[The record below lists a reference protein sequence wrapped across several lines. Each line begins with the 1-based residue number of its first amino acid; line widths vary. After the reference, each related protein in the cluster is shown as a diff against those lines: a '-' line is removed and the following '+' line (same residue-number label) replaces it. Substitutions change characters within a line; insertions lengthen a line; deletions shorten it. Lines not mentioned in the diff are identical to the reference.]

1 MSRSGKAKS
10 VIFLAAAF
18 MCAASGPSF
27 ALSVIN
33 PAYVNEASAG
43 EATNASVS
51 AFSNGGA
58 TKGSGDLLLSAEEV
72 QHIRWCA
79 TRYPSYH
86 ASDNTF
92 ANASGART
100 ECRSK

>member
-10 VIFLAAAF
+10 VVFLTAAF
-18 MCAASGPSF
+18 LCAASGPSL

-33 PAYVNEASAG
+33 PAYESEASAEVG
-43 EATNASVS
+43 TNASVS
-51 AFSNGGA
+51 AFSNGA
-58 TKGSGDLLLSAEEV
+58 TTKGSGDLLLSADEV

-92 ANASGART
+92 ADASGVRT
-100 ECRSK
+100 ACRSK

>member
-1 MSRSGKAKS
+1 MSRSGNAKS
-10 VIFLAAAF
+10 VVFLAAAF
-18 MCAASGPSF
+18 LCAASGPSL

-33 PAYVNEASAG
+33 PAYVSETSAEEG
-43 EATNASVS
+43 TNASVS

-58 TKGSGDLLLSAEEV
+58 TRGSADLLLSADEV
-72 QHIRWCA
+72 QHIRYCA

-92 ANASGART
+92 ADASGARV

>member
-1 MSRSGKAKS
+1 MSRSGNIKS
-10 VIFLAAAF
+10 VVFFAAAF
-18 MCAASGPSF
+18 VCAANSPSL

-33 PAYVNEASAG
+33 PAYVSEASAEEG
-43 EATNASVS
+43 TNVSVS

-58 TKGSGDLLLSAEEV
+58 TKGSGALLLSAEEV

-92 ANASGART
+92 ANASGVRT

>member
-10 VIFLAAAF
+10 VIFLTAAF
-18 MCAASGPSF
+18 LCAASGPSL
-27 ALSVIN
+27 ALSVIS
-33 PAYVNEASAG
+33 PAYVSEVSADEG
-43 EATNASVS
+43 TNASVS
-51 AFSNGGA
+51 AFSNGST
-58 TKGSGDLLLSAEEV
+58 TKGGGDLLLSADEV